1 MTAILSWVMSIVI
14 KASIATVL
22 WIVIRTIIRNGGGT
36 LKELLETAGL
46 AIKCGCLS
54 LRMKLTDKL
63 RKDAEE
69 EETVEEGTNGPGV
82 KVEGTV
88 V

>member
-1 MTAILSWVMSIVI
+1 MATILSWALGIVL
-14 KASIATVL
+14 KASIITVL
-22 WIVIRTIIRNGGGT
+22 WIVIRTIVRNGGGT
-36 LKELLETAGL
+36 LREVLETAGL
-46 AIKCGCLS
+46 AIKAGCLA

-69 EETVEEGTNGPGV
+69 KETVEEEPKGPGV